1 MFSIGEFSKITG
13 LTVKTLRFYQE
24 QGLLEPCW
32 VDAGSGYRYYDPAK
46 LELARVIVT
55 LRDLEFPLSD
65 IKQILSTLDDD
76 TDYLQFLESRKR
88 DIQEAL
94 KHQRKVLSMLDF
106 IISHEREVT
115 EDMSESTFTVEEKN
129 VAPMLVA
136 SLRMQGRYQECG
148 TGFAKIGKALGR
160 YINGKAM
167 LLCLDGEYRE
177 EDANFEVAMP
187 VSKKIQKA
195 IPGEELEFKELDGG
209 TCIALV
215 HQGPYEE
222 LWRSYERLLKHA
234 KEEGLEYK
242 LPTREVY
249 QKGPGMIFKG
259 DPMKYLTEIQL
270 FLK

>member
-24 QGLLEPCW
+24 QGLLEPSW
-32 VDAGSGYRYYDPAK
+32 VDVGSGYRYYDASK
-46 LELARVIVT
+46 IEKARVIVT

-65 IKQILSTLDDD
+65 ITKILSTHDD
-76 TDYLQFLESRKR
+76 TDYLQFLETRQR
-88 DIQEAL
+88 EIQEAL
-94 KHQRKVLSMLDF
+94 QHQRQILSMLDF

-115 EDMSESTFTVEEKN
+115 EDMSDSTFEIEEKN

-136 SLRMQGRYQECG
+136 SLRMQGRYQDCG

-160 YINGKAM
+160 YINGKAL
-167 LLCLDGEYRE
+167 LLCHDEEYRE

-187 VSKKIQKA
+187 VSKRGQKKL
-195 IPGEELEFKELDGG
+195 PGEDITFKELSGG
-209 TCIALV
+209 RCVSLM
-215 HQGPYEE
+215 HKGDYDQ
-222 LWRSYERLLKHA
+222 LWRSYEQLLKYA
-234 KEEGLEYK
+234 SGKELKYE

-249 QKGPGMIFKG
+249 HKGPGMIFKG
-259 DPMKYLTEIQL
+259 EPKKYLTEIQL